1 MVGVAGLD
9 NLGLQ
14 YMISLLS
21 VSMKIFKFSMKL
33 ATVSPSWKA
42 TTSSGVKMIRGSVF
56 VALSTISKQLIWVL
70 VSLDILVHSR
80 SFSTLAIFLVSDS
93 SSFSESLNV
102 KSMYTLVMSMVGASC
117 MFVGLRDWEVEGC

>member
-1 MVGVAGLD
+1 
-9 NLGLQ
+9 
-14 YMISLLS
+14 
-21 VSMKIFKFSMKL
+21 
-33 ATVSPSWKA
+33 
-42 TTSSGVKMIRGSVF
+42 MIRGSVF

-80 SFSTLAIFLVSDS
+80 SFSTLTIFLVRDS

-117 MFVGLRDWEVEGC
+117 MFVGLRD